1 MSGPLRWLLLAVVL
15 TVFPVTAGVLV
26 LDDDEP
32 AAPKLPPETTGYS
45 STPLSDYDS
54 TAVALTRAPFC
65 DRLPDA
71 AVKEALGG
79 GRGHTSSY
87 DNGQRAELTTGVDDI
102 AHEYGC
108 RVVGSRGELRAWIF
122 APPVTVGR
130 ARDLAEGAAQRKSC
144 TEPAQAPAYGA
155 PSVALICPAGNR
167 RWASFRG
174 LFGDAW
180 LSCSL
185 SAPAALSD
193 EELLDR
199 AGRWCV
205 AVAEAAAVM
214 PSLETG

>member
-1 MSGPLRWLLLAVVL
+1 VSGPLRWLLLAIVL
-15 TVFPVTAGVLV
+15 TVFPITAGVLV

-32 AAPKLPPETTGYS
+32 AAPKRPPDTVGYA
-45 STPLSDYDS
+45 STPLSDYES
-54 TAVALTRAPFC
+54 TSVALTRAPFC
-65 DRLPDA
+65 DRLPA
-71 AVKEALGG
+71 EAVKEALGG
-79 GRGHTSSY
+79 AKGRTTSY

-108 RVVGSRGELRAWIF
+108 RVVGPRGELRAWVF

-130 ARDLAEGAAQRKSC
+130 ARDLAEAVAQRKGC
-144 TEPAQAPAYGA
+144 TRPAQAPAYGA
-155 PSVALICPAGNR
+155 PTVALICPAGSQ

-185 SAPAALSD
+185 SAPASLSD
-193 EELLDR
+193 ADLLDR

-214 PSLETG
+214 PTLESS

>member
-1 MSGPLRWLLLAVVL
+1 LLLAIVMSA
-15 TVFPVTAGVLV
+15 FPIGAGVLV

-32 AAPKLPPETTGYS
+32 PATAPTPVAPSYA
-45 STPLSDYDS
+45 STPLADYDS
-54 TAVALTRAPFC
+54 TTVALTRAPFC
-65 DRLPDA
+65 DRLPA
-71 AVKEALGG
+71 EAVSEALGG
-79 GRGHTSSY
+79 GKGRATTY
-87 DNGQRAELTTGVDDI
+87 ANGQRAEVTTGVDDI

-108 RVVGSRGELRAWIF
+108 RIVGPHAELRAWVF
-122 APPVTVGR
+122 APPVTTGV
-130 ARDLAEGAAQRKSC
+130 ARDLADAAAQRESC
-144 TEPAQAPAYGA
+144 TQPAAAPAYGA

-185 SAPAALSD
+185 AAPASLSEAD
-193 EELLDR
+193 LLDR

-214 PSLETG
+214 PTG